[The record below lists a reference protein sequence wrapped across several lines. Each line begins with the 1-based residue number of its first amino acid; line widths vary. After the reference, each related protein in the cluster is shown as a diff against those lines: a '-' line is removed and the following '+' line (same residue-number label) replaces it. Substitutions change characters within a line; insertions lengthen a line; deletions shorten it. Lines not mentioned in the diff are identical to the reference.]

1 MWLIQAR
8 TPTSW
13 HHEGLFM
20 HMHWLWWV
28 VWIVL
33 ILLVVWGFVRLVGEE
48 RSRRDERIRREAA
61 DDVLRRRFSEGEID
75 EDEFLHRMHLLRE
88 SRSSRDG
95 PSQG

>member
-8 TPTSW
+8 TTTSW

-20 HMHWLWWV
+20 HMHWIWWV

-48 RSRRDERIRREAA
+48 RSRRDERLRREAA
-61 DDVLRRRFSEGEID
+61 EDVLRRRFSEGEID
-75 EDEFLHRMHLLRE
+75 EDEFLHRMQLLRE

-95 PSQG
+95 PAQG